1 MIRITEINF
10 SLMEIPNGIVFLYR
24 LLTKKNEEKL
34 GKLLTSIDG
43 SPADRTDEDIK
54 QANL

>member
-1 MIRITEINF
+1 MGLCFCTD
-10 SLMEIPNGIVFLYR
+10 SSQ
-24 LLTKKNEEKL
+24 KKNEEKL

-54 QANL
+54 TSKFMMEKENF